1 MDGSGWGEESYNAGN
16 AGGWGEASF
25 VEADEF
31 KESQH
36 TEKVPYPATV
46 KDLSQLANNEEKMTA
61 GKYSFNTVSFA
72 VFPSKASYYLY
83 KIVTVLKMS
92 LIQLSVLFFF

>member
-1 MDGSGWGEESYNAGN
+1 MDGGGWGEESYDAGT

-36 TEKVPYPATV
+36 TEKVPFPATV
-46 KDLSQLANNEEKMTA
+46 KDLSQLANNEEKITT
-61 GKYSFNTVSFA
+61 GKYTFSTVSIMI
-72 VFPSKASYYLY
+72 SLHWIII
-83 KIVTVLKMS
+83 IVRVK
-92 LIQLSVLFFF
+92 V